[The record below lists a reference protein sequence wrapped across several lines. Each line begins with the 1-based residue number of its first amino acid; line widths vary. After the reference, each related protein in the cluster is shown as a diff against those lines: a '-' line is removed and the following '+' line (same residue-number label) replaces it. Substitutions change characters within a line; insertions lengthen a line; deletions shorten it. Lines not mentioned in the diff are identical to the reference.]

1 MSVMM
6 MIFDIYILYR
16 WKEIERDET
25 EDGTAKTADKV
36 QGAVQAAAQPRS
48 IQAIP
53 KATKYSH
60 GPK

>member
-1 MSVMM
+1 

-16 WKEIERDET
+16 WKEMERDET